1 MQAIG
6 FLSAFSASFATLLR
20 LAIACLAWAIAVAM
34 GALGT
39 NGVRAEEVTPWGPK
53 LFAPSQEIGREFD
66 AARAIS
72 PSTFYRTPE
81 RGGPVAPGK
90 LVRAE
95 PARDFALPPGVSA
108 IRILYGTR
116 TATNDDA
123 LASAV
128 VLVPNGPP
136 PANGWP
142 LLAWAHGTSGV
153 ATECAPSLMK
163 SLFYDWE
170 GLYVYVTMGYAVVAT
185 DYTGLGTAGRHA
197 YLEFRSNA
205 TDVINAVPAAQAA
218 VPALGQRWVAI
229 GHSQGG
235 LAVLGVAELEAAS
248 ADPNF
253 LGTVSLAGA
262 SDPGDAIDNALKIG
276 QPVLNGLI
284 AFWAYGVQTRS
295 PELALQ
301 QVLTPTALKVFNRSV
316 QHGCSEASG
325 AFSALRTDEMLQP
338 GWRQVPQVRAYLD
351 GNKPGSRPTR
361 GPLLLIG
368 GGDDV
373 LFTVAA
379 GQKVARRIC
388 EAGGHMQLQVY
399 PGLGHDPVVYGSL
412 ADQMH
417 WIADRFAG
425 KAAPDNCPELLRGNR

>member
-6 FLSAFSASFATLLR
+6 AFSTFSASFATLLR
-20 LAIACLAWAIAVAM
+20 LVLACLGWATVVTM
-34 GALGT
+34 GALGSE
-39 NGVRAEEVTPWGPK
+39 GLRAQEAAPWGPK
-53 LFAPSQEIGREFD
+53 LFAPSREIGREFD

-72 PSTFYRTPE
+72 ASTFYRTLEAGE
-81 RGGPVAPGK
+81 RVAPGK

-95 PARDFALPPGVSA
+95 PATDFLLPPGVSA

-116 TATNDDA
+116 TASNDEA

-153 ATECAPSLMK
+153 AMECAPSLMK

-197 YLEFRSNA
+197 YLDFRSNA
-205 TDVINAVPAAQAA
+205 ADVINSVPAAHAA
-218 VPALGQRWVAI
+218 VPALGRKWVAI

-235 LAVLGVAELEAAS
+235 LAVLGVEELEAAK
-248 ADPNF
+248 ADSGF

-284 AFWAYGVQTRS
+284 AFWVYGAQTLN
-295 PELALQ
+295 PELELQ
-301 QVLTPTALKVFNRSV
+301 RVLTPKALTVYKGSV
-316 QHGCSEASG
+316 EHGCSEASG
-325 AFSALRTDEMLQP
+325 AFSELRTDEMLQP
-338 GWRQVPQVRAYLD
+338 GWRGVPQVRAFLER
-351 GNKPGSRPTR
+351 NRPGVRPTR
-361 GPLLLIG
+361 GPMLLLG

-373 LFTVAA
+373 LFTEAA
-379 GQKVARRIC
+379 SRKVAQRIC
-388 EAGGHMQLQVY
+388 EAGGHMQRTVY
-399 PGLGHDPVVYGSL
+399 PGLGHDPLVYGSL
-412 ADQMH
+412 ADQMR

-425 KAAPDNCPELLRGNR
+425 KAAPDNCPELLRGTR

>member
-1 MQAIG
+1 MAA
-6 FLSAFSASFATLLR
+6 SPSFSRF
-20 LAIACLAWAIAVAM
+20 LAILSRLVLPCLGWAMAAVIA
-34 GALGT
+34 ALGS
-39 NGVRAEEVTPWGPK
+39 NGAGAQETAPWGPK
-53 LFAPSQEIGREFD
+53 LFAPSREIGREFD
-66 AARAIS
+66 AARAIFPS
-72 PSTFYRTPE
+72 PFYRVPATE
-81 RGGPVAPGK
+81 ASAAPGK

-95 PARDFALPPGVSA
+95 PAKDFSLPPGVSA

-116 TATNDDA
+116 TASNAEA

-170 GLYVYVTMGYAVVAT
+170 GLYIYLTLGYAVVAT

-197 YLEFRSNA
+197 YLDFHSNA
-205 TDVINAVPAAQAA
+205 TDVIHAVPAAQAA
-218 VPALGQRWVAI
+218 VPALGRRWLAI

-235 LAVLGVAELEAAS
+235 LAVLGVAELEAGMK
-248 ADPNF
+248 DPYF

-262 SDPGDAIDNALKIG
+262 SDPADAIDNALNIG

-284 AFWAYGVQTRS
+284 AFWVYGAQTLNPTVEMQR
-295 PELALQ
+295 
-301 QVLTPTALKVFNRSV
+301 VLTPAALKLFETSV
-316 QHGCSEASG
+316 DHGCSEASG
-325 AFSALRTDEMLQP
+325 AFSALHTDDMLQP
-338 GWRQVPQVRAYLD
+338 DWRQVPQIKAYLER
-351 GNKPGSRPTR
+351 NRPGLRPTR
-361 GPLLLIG
+361 GPLLLLG

-373 LFTVAA
+373 LFTEAA
-379 GQKVARRIC
+379 SLKVAQRLC
-388 EAGGHMQLQVY
+388 KAGGHLQRKVY
-399 PGLGHDPVVYGSL
+399 PGLGHDPLVYGSL
-412 ADQMH
+412 ADQMR

-425 KAAPDNCPELLRGNR
+425 KPAPDNCPELLRGTR